1 MHIFIG
7 GAYNGKTDYVMRYYQ
22 QQHVVLVDG
31 AIPKEAPACD
41 VLVLKNLEKWLVT
54 QSLEDDA
61 PLIQTMLTELRQ
73 LAQQC
78 TLAVI
83 VTDMGRG
90 VVPMD
95 KQARLLRD
103 TCGRFYQAL
112 FAEAE
117 QVVRIW
123 YGIGESIK
131 EKRE

>member
-7 GAYNGKTDYVMRYYQ
+7 GAYNGKTDYVMRFYQ
-22 QQHVVLVDG
+22 PQQVVLIEG
-31 AIPKEAPACD
+31 EIPKNVPACD
-41 VLVLKNLEKWLVT
+41 VLVIKNLETWLLA
-54 QSLEDDA
+54 QQLEEDDRV
-61 PLIQTMLTELRQ
+61 IQTIVTRLQ
-73 LAQQC
+73 ILAQQC

-103 TCGRFYQAL
+103 TCGRLYQAL

-117 QVVRIW
+117 QIVRIW
-123 YGIGESIK
+123 YGIGEQIK
-131 EKRE
+131 